1 MNKFL
6 LMGKV
11 SSLLLASAEDC
22 AGIVECL
29 DCDGAITIEEF
40 RLMAD
45 LLWIEPRLARGVHLC
60 TELDNNQVRAFFFEK
75 KEFSANNQVRV
86 HLRSSLD

>member
-6 LMGKV
+6 LMGKL

-45 LLWIEPRLARGVHLC
+45 LL
-60 TELDNNQVRAFFFEK
+60 
-75 KEFSANNQVRV
+75 
-86 HLRSSLD
+86 

>member
-1 MNKFL
+1 
-6 LMGKV
+6 MGFPAAIYHQNV
-11 SSLLLASAEDC
+11 
-22 AGIVECL
+22 VL
-29 DCDGAITIEEF
+29 DRSVLSD
-40 RLMAD
+40 LMAD

-60 TELDNNQVRAFFFEK
+60 TELDNNQVRAFFLKK

>member
-1 MNKFL
+1 
-6 LMGKV
+6 MGFPAAIYHQNV
-11 SSLLLASAEDC
+11 
-22 AGIVECL
+22 VL
-29 DCDGAITIEEF
+29 DRSVLSD
-40 RLMAD
+40 LMAD

>member
-1 MNKFL
+1 
-6 LMGKV
+6 MGFPAAIYHQNV
-11 SSLLLASAEDC
+11 
-22 AGIVECL
+22 VL
-29 DCDGAITIEEF
+29 DRSVLSD
-40 RLMAD
+40 LMAD

-60 TELDNNQVRAFFFEK
+60 TELDNNQVRAFFSEK